1 MHIVKV
7 QSSMDIRDATGLGT
21 LILIHGVI
29 LVINSCQISLTL
41 SESLEELSHKRFPV
55 FRGIHI
61 HKQWVSHSFIQEI
74 EFSIGM
80 EQNAAVLVVDTAQRQ
95 HVQCT
100 CVFLRLN
107 AKVH

>member
-41 SESLEELSHKRFPV
+41 SESLEELSHKPSLCSEVSIYTNNGFHTV
-55 FRGIHI
+55 LFR
-61 HKQWVSHSFIQEI
+61 KLNS
-74 EFSIGM
+74 
-80 EQNAAVLVVDTAQRQ
+80 VLE
-95 HVQCT
+95 
-100 CVFLRLN
+100 
-107 AKVH
+107 